1 MNWSR
6 VLQERAQ
13 SLTPN
18 SVRSLR
24 NTPLIKQVWVCIKKC
39 HTHTHTHLL
48 PLRVLLA
55 SFHKLSSLAPS

>member
-24 NTPLIKQVWVCIKKC
+24 DTPLIKQVWVCIKKC
-39 HTHTHTHLL
+39 HTHTHTHICFLF
-48 PLRVLLA
+48 V
-55 SFHKLSSLAPS
+55 SFWRPFTN